1 MNTMKLKIEKEFELT
16 EIAGLLVDNTPT
28 SGTLYNEFYLNAV
41 ETTTG
46 QYLETVLILDHTL
59 IEVLSP
65 SFTSSSRPC
74 STEAFIVH
82 QFLETLLQEAGVV
95 FTEELQERLTY
106 LWKNGATILEPDV
119 ITLIDKL
126 LRKHPLTYP
135 Q

>member
-1 MNTMKLKIEKEFELT
+1 MKLKIEKEFELI
-16 EIAGLLVDNTPT
+16 EIGGILVDNIPT
-28 SGTLYNEFYLNAV
+28 SGAIYNRFYLNAV

-46 QYLETVLILDHTL
+46 QYLETILILDHTL

-65 SFTSSSRPC
+65 DFMSSSRLC
-74 STEAFIVH
+74 SDEAFIVH

>member
-1 MNTMKLKIEKEFELT
+1 MKLKIEKEFELI
-16 EIAGLLVDNTPT
+16 EIGGILLDNIPT
-28 SGTLYNEFYLNAV
+28 SGAIHSRFYLNAV

-46 QYLETVLILDHTL
+46 QYLETILSLDHTL

-65 SFTSSSRPC
+65 DFMSRSRLC
-74 STEAFIVH
+74 SDEASIAH
-82 QFLETLLQEAGVV
+82 QFIEALLKEAGVV
-95 FTEELQERLTY
+95 FTEELQAKLTY
-106 LWKNGATILEPDV
+106 LWKKGATILEPDV

>member
-1 MNTMKLKIEKEFELT
+1 MKLKIEKEFELI
-16 EIAGLLVDNTPT
+16 EIGGILVDNIPT
-28 SGTLYNEFYLNAV
+28 SGAIYSRFYLNAV

-46 QYLETVLILDHTL
+46 QYLETILILDHTL

-65 SFTSSSRPC
+65 DFMSSSRLC
-74 STEAFIVH
+74 SDEAFIVH
-82 QFLETLLQEAGVV
+82 QFLETLIQEAGVV